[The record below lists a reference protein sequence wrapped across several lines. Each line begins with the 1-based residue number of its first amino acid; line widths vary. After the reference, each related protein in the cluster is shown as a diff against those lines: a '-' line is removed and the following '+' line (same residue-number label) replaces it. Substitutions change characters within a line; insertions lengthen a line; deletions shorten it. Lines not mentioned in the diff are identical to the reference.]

1 MAAINVYI
9 ELFGRLKTDKSPLR
23 WDERSNFRAPHK
35 PLLLLA
41 VLDLFAEGQIT
52 GNLIE
57 LSPDLGELFNLY
69 WSRVF
74 PPQTGKRGN
83 IAMPFWHLQSE
94 GFWRLL
100 PRPGSKAV
108 LAGSGK
114 IHSVSRINE
123 LSFGATLADALYAQ
137 MQTENGRSQLRHTL
151 IITYFSEP
159 VQEALLEQ
167 TAVNVAAFAYSE
179 ELLQQARQQLK
190 AVKEAEVAAPVR
202 DQAFRRAIVKAYDH
216 RCAICGVRILT
227 ADGHTAVAAA
237 HIIPWSE
244 SHNDDPRNG
253 LALCHLCHWTFDEG
267 LVTFSDQYQVKTSP
281 QVAAT
286 PNLPGHLLTF
296 SDRALIGPA
305 DHNLWPFADSIKWHR
320 RHKFRHR

>member
-1 MAAINVYI
+1 MVQISTYI
-9 ELFGRLKTDKSPLR
+9 EQFRKLKTDRSPSR

-41 VLDLFAEGQIT
+41 VMDLFAEGQIT
-52 GNLIE
+52 TNLIE
-57 LSPDLGELFNLY
+57 LSPELGEMFTLY

-74 PPQTGKRGN
+74 PPQMGKRGN
-83 IAMPFWHLQSE
+83 IAMPFWHLQSD
-94 GFWRLL
+94 GFWQLL
-100 PRPGSKAV
+100 PRPGYEAV

-114 IHSVSRINE
+114 IHSASRINE
-123 LSFGATLADALYAQ
+123 LSFGAKLDDALYALL
-137 MQTENGRSQLRHTL
+137 QTENGRSQLRHIL
-151 IITYFSEP
+151 ITTYFSEP

-167 TAVNVAAFAYSE
+167 TAVNVAAFTYSE
-179 ELLQQARQQLK
+179 ELLHQARQQQK
-190 AVKEAEVAAPVR
+190 AIKEANIPAPVR

-237 HIIPWSE
+237 HIIPWSK

-267 LVTFSDQYQVKTSP
+267 LVTFSDRYEVKTSP
-281 QVAAT
+281 QLATT
-286 PNLPGHLLTF
+286 PNLPGHLLT
-296 SDRALIGPA
+296 SAGRGLIGPA
-305 DHNLWPFADSIKWHR
+305 DNMLWPFVDSIRWHR
-320 RHKFRHR
+320 QKIFRTR

>member
-1 MAAINVYI
+1 MTAINVYI
-9 ELFGRLKTDKSPLR
+9 EQFGRLKTDKSPLR

-57 LSPDLGELFNLY
+57 LSPDLGELFTLY

-74 PPQTGKRGN
+74 PPQMGKRGN

-94 GFWRLL
+94 DFWRLL
-100 PRPGSKAV
+100 PHPGCEAV

-114 IHSVSRINE
+114 IHSVSRIND
-123 LSFGATLADALYAQ
+123 LSFGAMVDDALYAQ

-151 IITYFSEP
+151 ITTYFSEP

-167 TAVNVAAFAYSE
+167 TAVNVAAFTYSE
-179 ELLQQARQQLK
+179 ELLRQARQQQK
-190 AVKEAEVAAPVR
+190 AIQETSVSARVR
-202 DQAFRRAIVKAYDH
+202 DQGFRRAIVKAYDH
-216 RCAICGVRILT
+216 RCAICAVRILT

-237 HIIPWSE
+237 HIIPWSVN
-244 SHNDDPRNG
+244 HNDDPRNG

-267 LVTFSDQYQVKTSP
+267 LVTFSDQYEVKTSP
-281 QVAAT
+281 QLAIA
-286 PNLPGHLLTF
+286 PNLPGHLVTF
-296 SDRALIGPA
+296 NSRPLLGPTETA
-305 DHNLWPFADSIKWHR
+305 YWPFIESVRWHR